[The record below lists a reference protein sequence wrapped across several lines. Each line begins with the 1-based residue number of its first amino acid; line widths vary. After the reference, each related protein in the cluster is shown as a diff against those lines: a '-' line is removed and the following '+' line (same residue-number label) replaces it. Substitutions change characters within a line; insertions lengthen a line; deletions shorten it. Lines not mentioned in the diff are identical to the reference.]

1 MQPSSGRG
9 PRGVDDV
16 MASLVDKALILVRH
30 RQDIRARVQNKL
42 NCWTD
47 RFSPPSD
54 LADVVDAGDVEA
66 AVTTLLSIPN
76 PLDSS
81 PRLIAIQKHIEALRV
96 EKTDGPFPPEGFH
109 NGTVTLGTLCY
120 LACRYLRPRVVVETG
135 VAYGVT
141 STYILAALEDN
152 HYGELHSIDLPP
164 LALDATANVGYF
176 IPPELRARWKLNLG
190 PAKKLLPQVLERMKP
205 IDLFVHDSL
214 HTYSHMKWEFEMALS
229 ALRPGG
235 LLISDDIDGN
245 RAFEQMIQCQK
256 IDSKFAIRQSRKNAL
271 CGAARTKLR
280 N

>member
-1 MQPSSGRG
+1 
-9 PRGVDDV
+9 
-16 MASLVDKALILVRH
+16 MASLVSKALILARH
-30 RQDIRARVQNKL
+30 REDVRARVQNKL
-42 NCWTD
+42 DCWID
-47 RFSPPSD
+47 RFSSPCD
-54 LADVVDAGDVEA
+54 LVDVADSAGIEA
-66 AVTTLLSIPN
+66 AVAALLSITN
-76 PLDSS
+76 PLETA
-81 PRLIAIQKHIEALRV
+81 PRLIAIERHIETLRV
-96 EKTDGPFPPEGFH
+96 QKADGPFPTEEFH

-152 HYGELHSIDLPP
+152 DYGELHSIDLPP
-164 LALDATANVGYF
+164 LALDAAAHIGYF
-176 IPPELRARWKLNLG
+176 VPPELRSRWKLNLG
-190 PAKKLLPQVLERMKP
+190 PAKKLLPQLLERTKP

-214 HTYSHMKWEFEMALS
+214 HTYSHMKWEFEAALS

-235 LLISDDIDGN
+235 MLISDDIDGN
-245 RAFEQMIQCQK
+245 RAFEQMVQGRN